1 VAFVSGVF
9 ARRILGWR
17 AATAMTTPLVLDCL
31 EQAIW
36 TRRCEG
42 TRDLAGLVH
51 HTDAGSQYTSVA
63 FTSRL
68 AEAGIDP
75 SVGSVGDAYDN
86 ALAESQIGLFKTELF
101 YPHGP
106 WRDRDHLE
114 PAILD
119 WVTWFNT
126 ERPHESVDDFA
137 PVDAEHLH
145 YRYRASLDQAG

>member
-1 VAFVSGVF
+1 ML
-9 ARRILGWR
+9 RRS
-17 AATAMTTPLVLDCL
+17 L
-31 EQAIW
+31 EPK
-36 TRRCEG
+36 
-42 TRDLAGLVH
+42 
-51 HTDAGSQYTSVA
+51 QYTSVA

-101 YPHGP
+101 HPHSL

-119 WVTWFNT
+119 WVTWLNT
-126 ERPHESVDDFA
+126 ERPHESVDDFT

>member
-1 VAFVSGVF
+1 MLS
-9 ARRILGWR
+9 RIRLN
-17 AATAMTTPLVLDCL
+17 
-31 EQAIW
+31 
-36 TRRCEG
+36 
-42 TRDLAGLVH
+42 
-51 HTDAGSQYTSVA
+51 TDAGSQYTSIA

-101 YPHGP
+101 HPHGP

-119 WVTWFNT
+119 WVTWSST
-126 ERPHESVDDFA
+126 ERPHESVDDFT
-137 PVDAEHLH
+137 PVAAEQLH
-145 YRYRASLDQAG
+145 YRYRASLNQAG